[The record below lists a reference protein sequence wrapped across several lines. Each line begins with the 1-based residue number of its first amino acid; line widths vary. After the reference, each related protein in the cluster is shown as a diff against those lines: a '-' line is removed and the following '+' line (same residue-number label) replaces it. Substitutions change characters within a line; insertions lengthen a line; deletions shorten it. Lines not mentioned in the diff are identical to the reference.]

1 MTKKGHMSRCLPLG
15 SAALSH
21 LHFSSFLTSL
31 YPGHTDSP
39 CTKFPGTSTG
49 FVGSAE
55 MYLLP
60 SLLVHV
66 DYLLITVCL
75 LVYSFL
81 QAKFQVQNGCLS
93 HMFRK
98 NIFICTMD
106 VLKNNCRI
114 FKIYKQEKKS
124 KIKYQPE
131 RYFQILSMYFFYT
144 FTDFH
149 ALLFTLIG
157 TFCKWFWFLLYPYK
171 YPDRL

>member
-39 CTKFPGTSTG
+39 CTQFPGTSAG

-66 DYLLITVCL
+66 GYLLITVCL

-81 QAKFQVQNGCLS
+81 
-93 HMFRK
+93 
-98 NIFICTMD
+98 
-106 VLKNNCRI
+106 
-114 FKIYKQEKKS
+114 
-124 KIKYQPE
+124 
-131 RYFQILSMYFFYT
+131 
-144 FTDFH
+144 
-149 ALLFTLIG
+149 
-157 TFCKWFWFLLYPYK
+157 
-171 YPDRL
+171 